1 MSDMSHNHQ
10 KKIAVINDMSGFG
23 RCSIAVELPVISAMK
38 VQCCPLPTSIF
49 SNHTGF
55 ESFFFDDYT
64 DKMEDYMQEWVKL
77 GLQFNGICTG
87 FLGSARQIRIVEH
100 FLSLFQTKDNIT
112 IIDPVMGDY
121 GKLYS
126 SYTDEMCQEMKRLL
140 PFADVLTPNLTEAC
154 RMLDLDYHNVDM
166 SPESLNDISRALS
179 EQGPGRV
186 VITGLQQ
193 GERIFNY
200 VYEKNKNAKF
210 IATRK
215 IGGDRSGTGDVFASI
230 VTGALMQG
238 DDFEKAVRRA
248 IEFLDKA
255 IAFTVRQNLPWN
267 YGICFEEYL
276 TTLK

>member
-1 MSDMSHNHQ
+1 MRRQ
-10 KKIAVINDMSGFG
+10 KRVAVINDVTGFG
-23 RCSIAVELPVISAMK
+23 RCAAAVAQPIISAMK
-38 VQCCPLPTSIF
+38 IQCCVVPTAILSV
-49 SNHTGF
+49 HTGF
-55 ESFFFDDYT
+55 LDYYLHDFTPYLKSYIDSWEKTGIAFDGISSGFIGSREQISLVVDFFERF
-64 DKMEDYMQEWVKL
+64 KKEDTLAV
-77 GLQFNGICTG
+77 
-87 FLGSARQIRIVEH
+87 V
-100 FLSLFQTKDNIT
+100 
-112 IIDPVMGDY
+112 DPVMGDY

-276 TTLK
+276 KEL